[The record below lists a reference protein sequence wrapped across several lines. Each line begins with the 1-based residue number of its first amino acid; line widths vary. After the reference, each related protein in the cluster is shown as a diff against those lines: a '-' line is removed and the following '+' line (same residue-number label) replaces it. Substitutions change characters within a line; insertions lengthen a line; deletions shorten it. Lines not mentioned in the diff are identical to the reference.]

1 MKRSLALISVAGLFL
16 LGIVVGAM
24 GMHLF
29 DARHPFSGP
38 PRDGERHDWHGERL
52 DNLLDLTPVQRT
64 KIEEI
69 RHESRVDAEALHE
82 EMLPKVREHMERTRQ
97 RIEEVLTPEQREK
110 FGELASRD
118 KARFERFVLDGPRH
132 GPPRGHGER
141 RKPAPPPS
149 D

>member
-29 DARHPFSGP
+29 DGLHPFSGP
-38 PRDGERHDWHGERL
+38 SRDGARHDWHGERL
-52 DNLLDLTPVQRT
+52 DQLLELTPDQKAR
-64 KIEEI
+64 IDEI
-69 RHESRVDAEALHE
+69 RRESRADAEALHE

-110 FGELASRD
+110 FTELASKHR
-118 KARFERFVLDGPRH
+118 AHFERFVLDGPRH
-132 GPPRGHGER
+132 GPPRGER